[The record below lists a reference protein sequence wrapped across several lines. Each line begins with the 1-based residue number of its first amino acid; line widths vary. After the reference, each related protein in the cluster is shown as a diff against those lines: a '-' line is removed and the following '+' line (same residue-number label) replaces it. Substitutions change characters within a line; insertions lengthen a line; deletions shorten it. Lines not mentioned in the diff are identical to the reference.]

1 MTLTISTNE
10 ADSEAAEAIVE
21 HHAQMAGAVATLCEA
36 VIAAAAAGA
45 VEALRDARDQLADWC
60 RTELLP
66 HAFVE
71 EEVLYAAARGQVEG
85 RLLIDAMVVEHASL
99 DMLTTQLESD
109 NPTRIASAAHA
120 LHILLSL
127 HIDKENN
134 YVVPLLAATPG
145 LSLADLLDKMHLQ
158 LGATA
163 NDASSEEDNTAAC
176 GCHEEA
182 DPSYPVLDARAV
194 PHAIRHATVFGA
206 LEAIRAGRGL
216 ILVAPHDPLPLLAQ
230 LERRSPGAFSVSYL
244 ERGPEAWRL
253 SVVRN

>member
-10 ADSEAAEAIVE
+10 ADSEAAETIVE
-21 HHAQMAGAVATLCEA
+21 HHAQMAGAIATLSET
-36 VIAAAAAGA
+36 VIAAASAGA
-45 VEALRDARDQLADWC
+45 EGPVRDARDQLVDWC

-66 HAFVE
+66 HALVE
-71 EEVLYAAARGQVEG
+71 GEVLYAAARAQVEG
-85 RLLIDAMVVEHASL
+85 RLLIDAMVADQSSL
-99 DMLTTQLESD
+99 DVLITQLESD
-109 NPTRIASAAHA
+109 DPVRIAAAAHA
-120 LHILLSL
+120 LHVLLSL

-145 LSLADLLDKMHLQ
+145 LSLADLLDQMHQ
-158 LGATA
+158 RVDTPTGAV
-163 NDASSEEDNTAAC
+163 SPEESNAAAC

-182 DPSYPVLDARAV
+182 DPSYPVLDARVV

-206 LEAIRAGRGL
+206 LDAVRAGRGL
-216 ILVAPHDPLPLLAQ
+216 VLVAPHDPLPLLAQ